1 MKKVVLGAGLVMLLA
16 ACGSSSVVQDSMSDR
31 GELALKL
38 SGELAQSITRTLPDP
53 LCLGSRAQTGIEGN
67 CELEVVASVGAV
79 QIATPAQI
87 AGDGELVSADGVRLS
102 DAAGTVQTRSWQQEA
117 RGFYYIDWHEKHIGQ
132 IYWNGERVWSTHTF
146 QDYVGNHDCGISNGI
161 LYSVDVVAC
170 STKQFPDHL
179 EEWDYF
185 KVSVIYEGFP
195 AFRTFDMHISSDTAG
210 NIMQHWGGGIRP
222 QELVAY

>member
-1 MKKVVLGAGLVMLLA
+1 MKKVIVGAGLLMVLA
-16 ACGSSSVVQDSMSDR
+16 ACGSSNVVQDLGSDR

-38 SGELAQSITRTLPDP
+38 SGELAQTVSRTLPDP
-53 LCLGSRAQTGIEGN
+53 LCLESRARSGIEGS
-67 CELEVVASVGAV
+67 CELEVVASVGPVQVASPE
-79 QIATPAQI
+79 QIAA
-87 AGDGELVSADGVRLS
+87 AGDLVSADGVRLA
-102 DAAGTVQTRSWQQEA
+102 DAGDVQTRSWQQEA
-117 RGFYYIDWHEKHIGQ
+117 RGFYYFDWHEKHMGQ
-132 IYWNGERVWSTHTF
+132 IYWNGERVWSTHAY

-161 LYSVDVVAC
+161 LYSVNVVAC

-210 NIMQHWGGGIRP
+210 NIMQYWGGGIRP
-222 QELVAY
+222 QENVAY